1 LGGWRTR
8 AGRLRNIMITFG
20 LSGLWHGANWTFI
33 SWGVL
38 HGLFHVPLVR
48 QDRSADMREPHLRDL
63 PRILGTFMLVTVAWV
78 FFRSDTVGHAATYLH
93 AMATHIAWSP
103 GALLL
108 HVVRPEMLWISVLLA
123 IEWFGRTSQHPL
135 ELLPRHVPVRWAV
148 YLGLIAVVLVTMD
161 LRTSHAFIY
170 FQF

>member
-1 LGGWRTR
+1 
-8 AGRLRNIMITFG
+8 
-20 LSGLWHGANWTFI
+20 
-33 SWGVL
+33 
-38 HGLFHVPLVR
+38 
-48 QDRSADMREPHLRDL
+48 
-63 PRILGTFMLVTVAWV
+63 V
-78 FFRSDTVGHAATYLH
+78 FFRATDLGHAIAYVQ
-93 AMATHIAWSP
+93 AMAAHALWSP
-103 GALLL
+103 GAVLLYIG
-108 HVVRPEMLWISVLLA
+108 RPEMLWISVLLA